1 MNFNMKIKSPKNAGT
16 NCFSFIA
23 YSLAFLVLI
32 SFTSAKESM
41 ASEVKKS
48 SHLPFSFAEVDRMEL
63 NFQNELANEVN
74 KAKQLNRSKGENR
87 KISGALAFDTTE
99 ESLVEQFIELSRIN
113 VFIGVFTAFDLEIVE
128 FKIQPYVE
136 LRFDKP

>member
-1 MNFNMKIKSPKNAGT
+1 MKIKLYKNACT
-16 NCFSFIA
+16 KCLSFIA
-23 YSLAFLVLI
+23 TSLAFLVLI
-32 SFTSAKESM
+32 SISLITKSM
-41 ASEVKKS
+41 ASEVKKT

-63 NFQNELANEVN
+63 NFQSELASEVT
-74 KAKQLNRSKGENR
+74 KAKQLNKFKIEAR
-87 KISGALAFDTTE
+87 KINGGLAFESEE

-113 VFIGVFTAFDLEIVE
+113 VLIGVFTAFDLEIVE